1 MKKSHRSVVRY
12 PQNQVMVLFTTLML
26 TSPVYA
32 ADLKILLQNAL
43 TQDPLMIEAQ
53 ANEQAAI
60 SKVKES
66 QALHYPVLAVTANQ
80 VLGQSH
86 KDRTDYA
93 SEDFTPGLRGTLN
106 LYSFGAISA
115 QVERDKSKSAYFHE
129 GDIVEKGTILA
140 QFDPTR
146 FASNVGESQSLLVS
160 SLATSA
166 RLRAEV
172 NGTALQFPEIV
183 QKDSQLVR
191 EETQLYNTRRINLEE
206 SISDLTTSLTLVQQ
220 ELRMTEPLVA
230 KGAASEVEVLR
241 LKRQASDLQ
250 KQINDTRSQYY
261 VKAREEL
268 SKANTDV
275 ETQRQ
280 IVKGKSDTLNRTVF
294 RAPVRGVV
302 KEIDVMT
309 LGGVIP
315 PNGKIMTIVPLDE
328 QLLIEAR
335 ISPRDIAFIRPNQQA
350 LVKITAYDYA
360 IYGGLHGKVTVISP
374 DTIRDEV
381 KQDQFYYRV
390 YIRTDSDKLR
400 NKQGKTFAITPGM
413 VATVDIRT
421 GQKTV
426 LDYLIKPFNKA
437 REALRER

>member
-1 MKKSHRSVVRY
+1 M
-12 PQNQVMVLFTTLML
+12 
-26 TSPVYA
+26 
-32 ADLKILLQNAL
+32 
-43 TQDPLMIEAQ
+43 
-53 ANEQAAI
+53 NEQPQQTKRPAKASFHEPPLPKSSMVIWIIGLGLLVFFIWAALFKLEEVSTGTGKVI
-60 SKVKES
+60 PSSKEQIIQSLEGGILTKLDVK
-66 QALHYPVLAVTANQ
+66 
-80 VLGQSH
+80 
-86 KDRTDYA
+86 
-93 SEDFTPGLRGTLN
+93 
-106 LYSFGAISA
+106 
-115 QVERDKSKSAYFHE
+115 E

-140 QFDPTR
+140 QLDPTR

-390 YIRTDSDKLR
+390 YIRTDTDKLY
-400 NKQGKTFAITPGM
+400 NKQGKAFGITPGM

-421 GQKTV
+421 GEKTV
-426 LDYLIKPFNKA
+426 LDYLLKPFNKA
-437 REALRER
+437 KEALRER

>member
-1 MKKSHRSVVRY
+1 M
-12 PQNQVMVLFTTLML
+12 
-26 TSPVYA
+26 
-32 ADLKILLQNAL
+32 
-43 TQDPLMIEAQ
+43 
-53 ANEQAAI
+53 NEQPQQTKRPAKASFHEPPLPKSSMVIWIIGLGLLVFFIWAALFKLEEV
-60 SKVKES
+60 STGTGKVIPSSRE
-66 QALHYPVLAVTANQ
+66 QII
-80 VLGQSH
+80 QSLEGGILT
-86 KDRTDYA
+86 KLD
-93 SEDFTPGLRGTLN
+93 
-106 LYSFGAISA
+106 
-115 QVERDKSKSAYFHE
+115 VKE

-140 QFDPTR
+140 QLDPTR

>member
-1 MKKSHRSVVRY
+1 M
-12 PQNQVMVLFTTLML
+12 
-26 TSPVYA
+26 
-32 ADLKILLQNAL
+32 
-43 TQDPLMIEAQ
+43 
-53 ANEQAAI
+53 NEQPQQTKRPAKASFHEPPLPKSSMVIWIIGLGLLVFFIWAALFKLEEVSTGTGKVI
-60 SKVKES
+60 PSSKEQIIQSLEGGILTKLDVK
-66 QALHYPVLAVTANQ
+66 
-80 VLGQSH
+80 
-86 KDRTDYA
+86 
-93 SEDFTPGLRGTLN
+93 
-106 LYSFGAISA
+106 
-115 QVERDKSKSAYFHE
+115 E

-140 QFDPTR
+140 QLDPTR

-191 EETQLYNTRRINLEE
+191 EETQLYNTRRINLED

>member
-1 MKKSHRSVVRY
+1 M
-12 PQNQVMVLFTTLML
+12 
-26 TSPVYA
+26 
-32 ADLKILLQNAL
+32 
-43 TQDPLMIEAQ
+43 
-53 ANEQAAI
+53 NEQPQQTKRPAKASFHEPPLPKSSMVIWIIGLGLLVFFIWAALFKLEEVSTGTGKVI
-60 SKVKES
+60 PSSKEQIIQSLEGGILTKLDVK
-66 QALHYPVLAVTANQ
+66 
-80 VLGQSH
+80 
-86 KDRTDYA
+86 
-93 SEDFTPGLRGTLN
+93 
-106 LYSFGAISA
+106 
-115 QVERDKSKSAYFHE
+115 E

-140 QFDPTR
+140 QLDPTR

-191 EETQLYNTRRINLEE
+191 EETQLYNTRRKNLEE

-280 IVKGKSDTLNRTVF
+280 NVKGKSDTLNRTVF